1 MLTGTPLQ
9 NNLHELWSL
18 LNFLLPDVFNSADDF
33 DSWVDTNNCLGD
45 QKLVERL
52 HMVLCPFLL
61 RRIKADVEK
70 SLPPKKEVKIYV
82 GLSKMQ
88 REWYTQILIKDIDI
102 LNSAGKM
109 DKMRLLNILMQLRKC
124 CNHPYLFDGA
134 EPGPLFSTDMHLV
147 TNSGKMV
154 VLDKLLDRKS
164 VV

>member
-1 MLTGTPLQ
+1 MREFKTTNRLLLTGTPLQ

-33 DSWVDTNNCLGD
+33 DSWFDTNNCLGD

-52 HMVLCPFLL
+52 HMVLCPFLF

-88 REWYTQILIKDIDI
+88 REWYTRILIKI
-102 LNSAGKM
+102 
-109 DKMRLLNILMQLRKC
+109 
-124 CNHPYLFDGA
+124 
-134 EPGPLFSTDMHLV
+134 
-147 TNSGKMV
+147 
-154 VLDKLLDRKS
+154 
-164 VV
+164 